1 MNSLSI
7 HSADRHRGESEFCA
21 WLAGDR
27 TSLRK
32 GERTRKDL
40 MVTCA
45 ALLASEPFDRLTVSG
60 LCNAAGIAH
69 GTFYVYFDNLN
80 TILAEVL
87 GLFVDYVQIQMRSA
101 ARQGGDPVRDTTAAY
116 YALFEANAGLMKCLV
131 MGIDAFPEARGAFQ
145 RLNNEWATTV
155 VRACKR
161 QSEAGQSAEE
171 EEMMRRA
178 YALGGMVDQYLT
190 ALFVTEDPWLAAI
203 SRDPEAVIST
213 LTSIWTKGMQA

>member
-1 MNSLSI
+1 MNSPSI
-7 HSADRHRGESEFCA
+7 HPVEPNRGQSEFCA

-27 TSLRK
+27 ASLRK

-45 ALLASEPFDRLTVSG
+45 ELLASEPFDRLTVSG
-60 LCNAAGIAH
+60 LCKAAGVAH

-80 TILAEVL
+80 AILAEVL

-101 ARQGGDPVRDTTAAY
+101 ARQGKDPVRDTTAAY
-116 YALFEANAGLMKCLV
+116 YALFKENAGLMKCLV

-155 VRACKR
+155 VRSLQR
-161 QSEAGQSAEE
+161 QKQAGHPEAD
-171 EEMMRRA
+171 EMMRRA

-190 ALFVTEDPWLAAI
+190 ALFVTEDPWIAAI
-203 SRDPEAVIST
+203 SRDPESVIST
-213 LTSIWTKGMQA
+213 LTSIWTKGMEE